1 MTEGFKVEDIQQAFI
16 SDPSV
21 EAQRGQRAQLWL
33 DIHSGGRW
41 AGLPAL
47 GEARAS
53 GKEATAKGD
62 KGQGLNH
69 HFTINSLCGLT
80 RFLLSS
86 ASVSTAIVEGWAWGP
101 QGLFPW

>member
-21 EAQRGQRAQLWL
+21 EAKRGQGAQLWL
-33 DIHSGGRW
+33 DIYAGGRW
-41 AGLPAL
+41 AGPLAS

-53 GKEATAKGD
+53 GRGCSRGD
-62 KGQGLNH
+62 KRQGLNH
-69 HFTINSLCGLT
+69 HFTINSLCSLT

-86 ASVSTAIVEGWAWGP
+86 ASVSTAINVEGRAGDS
-101 QGLFPW
+101 